1 MVDIAPALLEKI
13 RQSFLDNI
21 QKNER
26 AALIMR
32 QIEAGIATYE
42 KAGDYAYEIGTALA
56 DAFAEHI
63 TPDALPDGKMYQ
75 NIAEKVIAPMLEENH
90 KLVSD
95 TAVHVQQLLNKNAG
109 IGLKAQA
116 SPLNKGRVS
125 GIVHKVSNAP
135 EFASVAWALNEPVKT
150 FSQSVVDETLQ
161 KNVKFQGEFGL
172 KPKVTRKTV
181 GGCCEWCSNLAGSY
195 RYPDVPH
202 DVYRRH
208 DRCRCVVDYDPGSGK
223 KQSVHSGTEGTR
235 NYIQDEYGDYVQT
248 KEARLR
254 HAKEMAETEKER
266 MAAAREKRIAT
277 WGKKSNKT
285 QK

>member
-109 IGLKAQA
+109 IGLKARLTPCERCRSRA
-116 SPLNKGRVS
+116 LCSEATPAPLNR
-125 GIVHKVSNAP
+125 
-135 EFASVAWALNEPVKT
+135 F
-150 FSQSVVDETLQ
+150 
-161 KNVKFQGEFGL
+161 
-172 KPKVTRKTV
+172 
-181 GGCCEWCSNLAGSY
+181 
-195 RYPDVPH
+195 
-202 DVYRRH
+202 RRF
-208 DRCRCVVDYDPGSGK
+208 C
-223 KQSVHSGTEGTR
+223 
-235 NYIQDEYGDYVQT
+235 
-248 KEARLR
+248 
-254 HAKEMAETEKER
+254 
-266 MAAAREKRIAT
+266 
-277 WGKKSNKT
+277 
-285 QK
+285 